1 MKKTILTVL
10 IGLIVGIAGT
20 VIASNYLASE
30 IVYND
35 TTVEDALNEL
45 YTVHE
50 TYKNLTTDTT
60 VASDKLLDGIT
71 AYNKNGELITGS
83 LNVNNGFKGIL
94 NVPSDYT
101 GSTYEYNLGFRPTFI
116 YFEWSNGY
124 YWTYI
129 NDHTYANLITRDGYF
144 QQVTNDLTITDTGFN
159 LNLNY
164 NPGLKGLSANIY
176 AYK

>member
-10 IGLIVGIAGT
+10 ISLTVGITGT

-35 TTVEDALNEL
+35 TTVENALNEL

-83 LNVNNGFKGIL
+83 LNVNNGFKGSLSI
-94 NVPSDYT
+94 PSNYAE
-101 GSTYEYNLGFRPTFI
+101 STYEYYLGFRPTFI
-116 YFEWSNGY
+116 YFEWSNGF
-124 YWTYI
+124 YWTHI
-129 NDHTYANLITRDGYF
+129 NNNTYGNLIASDGTLLRI
-144 QQVTNDLTITDTGFN
+144 TNGLTITDTGFN
-159 LNLNY
+159 LNINN